1 MHSSGKTLVLRAG
14 DYQATLV
21 TVGAGLAEL
30 TYAGQHLVLPHPP
43 ETLPLAHMGKVL
55 IPWPNRVAKGTGTI
69 TVNGFIYRSMITKG
83 EPPFTVCWRGVT
95 GRLRNIPTAQRG

>member
-55 IPWPNRVAKGTGTI
+55 IPWPNRVAKGTWYH
-69 TVNGFIYRSMITKG
+69 NGKWLHLPINDHEG

>member
-30 TYAGQHLVLPHPP
+30 TYAGQHLVLP
-43 ETLPLAHMGKVL
+43 
-55 IPWPNRVAKGTGTI
+55 IP
-69 TVNGFIYRSMITKG
+69 
-83 EPPFTVCWRGVT
+83 
-95 GRLRNIPTAQRG
+95 

>member
-30 TYAGQHLVLPHPP
+30 TYAGQHLVLPHPLKP
-43 ETLPLAHMGKVL
+43 CRWRTWGK
-55 IPWPNRVAKGTGTI
+55 
-69 TVNGFIYRSMITKG
+69 S
-83 EPPFTVCWRGVT
+83 
-95 GRLRNIPTAQRG
+95 